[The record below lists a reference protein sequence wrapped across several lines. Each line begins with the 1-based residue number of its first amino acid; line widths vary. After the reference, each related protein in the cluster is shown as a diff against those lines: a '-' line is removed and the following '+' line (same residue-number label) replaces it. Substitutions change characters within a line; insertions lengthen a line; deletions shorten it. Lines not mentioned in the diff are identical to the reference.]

1 MYSVLQNPD
10 YQIMYLIL
18 TYSGYNVIR
27 LDPKTHKDTGL
38 LLYFSHSV
46 NLKRASHLEQHNT
59 ESIWIEVCLKRS
71 KPILVGFTYRN
82 PSERTDWFDR
92 FTLMMDA
99 VCLEAK
105 EIILLGDFNISLLK
119 PHIKWNQ
126 LYENFNL
133 HQLIN
138 KPTRI
143 TTTSETLIDHIYV
156 TTKQNIAEVCS
167 PVHRGTYFGNIVVVT
182 IYLVALH
189 GLKKV

>member
-1 MYSVLQNPD
+1 MPITINTWPSKDGLR
-10 YQIMYLIL
+10 IGYLNINHAINKLTDISSIL
-18 TYSGYNVIR
+18 FNSGRNFHVFCFAESRLSNHVSDSDVSMPGYNVMR

-105 EIILLGDFNISLLK
+105 EIILLGDFNINLLS
-119 PHIKWNQ
+119 HISN
-126 LYENFNL
+126 E
-133 HQLIN
+133 
-138 KPTRI
+138 
-143 TTTSETLIDHIYV
+143 SSV
-156 TTKQNIAEVCS
+156 
-167 PVHRGTYFGNIVVVT
+167 
-182 IYLVALH
+182 
-189 GLKKV
+189 

>member
-1 MYSVLQNPD
+1 M
-10 YQIMYLIL
+10 
-18 TYSGYNVIR
+18 R
-27 LDPKTHKDTGL
+27 LDPKTHKDTG

-105 EIILLGDFNISLLK
+105 EIILL
-119 PHIKWNQ
+119 
-126 LYENFNL
+126 
-133 HQLIN
+133 
-138 KPTRI
+138 
-143 TTTSETLIDHIYV
+143 ETLTSI
-156 TTKQNIAEVCS
+156 
-167 PVHRGTYFGNIVVVT
+167 F
-182 IYLVALH
+182 
-189 GLKKV
+189 